1 MKYIYYDIECSDGFH
16 MCSFGYVVADENF
29 NVLEKEDILMTPE
42 AVFHTGA
49 WGKNREKDPGIELG
63 YPKEA
68 FRKSPKFPK
77 HYQRIRA
84 LLSDEDVKIIGFS
97 HNNDALFLSK
107 ACKRYSLPPI
117 PYRFY
122 DVQDMYGELFD
133 KKNQVAL
140 NTIAEELNVDLTG
153 LVMHR
158 SDEDSL
164 VTMLVAKALSER
176 EGVGIEELIKKCPLS
191 HGEVNSQG
199 RCIYYVREQRRREK
213 WKNAHR
219 RSEHM
224 NDTNLKEFRRYL
236 SSLSADP
243 DLKQLFAGR
252 NVTLDSGYEYANYRG
267 TCLIAAEIAHRGGKY
282 VRMGSEA
289 DMYIKASEKKCYR
302 LPYIKRAEE
311 RGKQIDFITL
321 QDFMRL
327 TGITETDLEM
337 APFPIFE
344 GAVKNTANQQ
354 PSNTDPNSE
363 EQGGKAGDGKLVTKK
378 NANRRRRKRK
388 KRASAPSDAADTA
401 KTAAPAAETTE

>member
-29 NVLEKEDILMTPE
+29 NVLEKEDILMNPE
-42 AVFHTGA
+42 AIFHTGA

-63 YPKEA
+63 YPKEV

-77 HYQRIRA
+77 HYQKIRS
-84 LLSDEDVKIIGFS
+84 LLTDENAKIIGFS
-97 HNNDALFLSK
+97 HNNDALFLTK
-107 ACKRYSLPPI
+107 ACKRYSLPI
-117 PYRFY
+117 ISYKFF

-140 NTIAEELNVDLTG
+140 NTIAEELNVDTSG

-164 VTMLVAKALSER
+164 LTMLVAKALAEK
-176 EGVGIEELIKKCPLS
+176 EGLSFEELIARCTLS
-191 HGEVNSQG
+191 HGEVTGQG
-199 RCIYYVREQRRREK
+199 RCLYYVNEQRRREK

-224 NDTNLKEFRRYL
+224 NETNLKEFRRYL
-236 SSLSADP
+236 GSISP
-243 DLKQLFAGR
+243 DTELKQLFSGR
-252 NVTLDSGYEYANYRG
+252 NVTLDSSYEYMNYRAV
-267 TCLIAAEIAHRGGKY
+267 CLVAAEIIRRGGRY
-282 VRMGSEA
+282 VRMGSDA

-302 LPYIKRAEE
+302 LPYVKRTEE
-311 RGKQIDFITL
+311 RGKHVDYLTL

-327 TGITETDLEM
+327 TGISEEDLSN

-344 GAVKNTANQQ
+344 GAVKAGKSQQ
-354 PSNTDPNSE
+354 QTPEADDSE
-363 EQGGKAGDGKLVTKK
+363 AQNGENADKKLVTKK
-378 NANRRRRKRK
+378 NYKRRRRRRRHPSKGK
-388 KRASAPSDAADTA
+388 SESAN
-401 KTAAPAAETTE
+401 AAEPSEV

>member
-29 NVLEKEDILMTPE
+29 NVLEKEDILMNPE

-302 LPYIKRAEE
+302 LPYVKRTEE
-311 RGKQIDFITL
+311 RGKHVDYLTL

-327 TGITETDLEM
+327 TGISEEDLSN

-344 GAVKNTANQQ
+344 GAVKAGKSQQ
-354 PSNTDPNSE
+354 QTPEADDSE
-363 EQGGKAGDGKLVTKK
+363 AQNGENADKKLVTKK
-378 NANRRRRKRK
+378 NYKRRRRRRRHPSKGK
-388 KRASAPSDAADTA
+388 SESAN
-401 KTAAPAAETTE
+401 AAEPSEV

>member
-29 NVLEKEDILMTPE
+29 NVLEKEDILMNPE
-42 AVFHTGA
+42 AIFHTGA

-63 YPKEA
+63 YPKEV

-77 HYQRIRA
+77 HYQKIRA
-84 LLSDEDVKIIGFS
+84 LLTDENAKIIGFS
-97 HNNDALFLSK
+97 HNNDALFLTK
-107 ACKRYSLPPI
+107 ACKRYSLPTI
-117 PYRFY
+117 SYRFF

-140 NTIAEELNVDLTG
+140 NTIAEDLNVDLTG
-153 LVMHR
+153 FVMHR

-164 VTMLVAKALSER
+164 ITMLVAKALAEK
-176 EGVGIEELIKKCPLS
+176 EGVGIEELIRKCPLS
-191 HGEVNSQG
+191 HGEVTPQG
-199 RCIYYVREQRRREK
+199 RCVYYVREQRRREK

-236 SSLSADP
+236 SSLSPDP
-243 DLKQLFAGR
+243 ELKQLFLNR

-267 TCLIAAEIAHRGGKY
+267 TCLIAAEIIRRGGRY

-289 DMYIKASEKKCYR
+289 DTYIKASEKKCYR
-302 LPYIKRAEE
+302 LPYIKRSEE
-311 RGKQIDFITL
+311 HGKQVDFLTL
-321 QDFMRL
+321 QDFMRM
-327 TGITETDLEM
+327 TGITEEDLEN

-344 GAVKNTANQQ
+344 GAVKIAKIPQVDGADEAAQ
-354 PSNTDPNSE
+354 PDKS
-363 EQGGKAGDGKLVTKK
+363 DGKLVTKK
-378 NANRRRRKRK
+378 NANRRRRTR
-388 KRASAPSDAADTA
+388 RRRPRTDTTANNTAENSASAS
-401 KTAAPAAETTE
+401 AED